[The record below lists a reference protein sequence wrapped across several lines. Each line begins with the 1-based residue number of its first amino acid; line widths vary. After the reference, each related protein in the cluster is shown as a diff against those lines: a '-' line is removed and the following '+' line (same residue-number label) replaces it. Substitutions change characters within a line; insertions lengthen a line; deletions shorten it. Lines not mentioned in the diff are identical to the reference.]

1 MTTETWRDFD
11 PNLDIPVNLKNARV
25 SSLPD
30 AVSDIADPEADID
43 VQEDTFDDDDSLL
56 DDDIN
61 DEELATPG
69 TYVIVS
75 QTVRTAQDGT
85 QVVDV
90 VIDVE
95 EVDGAEKYEVRI
107 TK

>member
-1 MTTETWRDFD
+1 MTTEIWRDFD
-11 PNLDIPVNLKNARV
+11 PNLDIPEGLINVKVV
-25 SSLPD
+25 SRPD
-30 AVSDIADPEADID
+30 VIIEVGEPDADID
-43 VQEDTFDDDDSLL
+43 IQDDTLNDDDSLL
-56 DDDIN
+56 DEDSD
-61 DEELATPG
+61 DEELAVPG

-75 QTVRTAQDGT
+75 QTVRTAPDGT